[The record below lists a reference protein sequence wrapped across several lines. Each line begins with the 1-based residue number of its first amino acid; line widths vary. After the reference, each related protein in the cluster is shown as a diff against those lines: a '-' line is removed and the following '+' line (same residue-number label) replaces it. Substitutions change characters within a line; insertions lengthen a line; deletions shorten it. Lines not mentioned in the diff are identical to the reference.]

1 MALIHT
7 TPRSANSET
16 VLKILDELGAEIN
29 LKHGKILISQYSQFC
44 AVCMKLSLYVV
55 DQIFPVIG
63 MRNVF
68 MEDVADSVEIRFA
81 NLYEAP
87 MAIETLR
94 STRNWNDAL
103 PETHRK
109 VYPTADLIE
118 AAKDVRDY
126 LLVGKLPHT
135 ELSPILEEAMTKT
148 LPDKGF
154 VEFDVLPTLADIGF
168 EP

>member
-16 VLKILDELGAEIN
+16 VLKILDELGAEIS
-29 LKHGKILISQYSQFC
+29 LKNGKILISQFSQFC
-44 AVCMKLSLYVV
+44 PVCMKLSLYVA

-68 MEDVADSVEIRFA
+68 MEDIADSVEIRYA
-81 NLYEAP
+81 NNTEAA
-87 MAIETLR
+87 MAIEMLR
-94 STRNWNDAL
+94 STRDWHKAL
-103 PETHRK
+103 PDSHRK

-126 LLVGKLPHT
+126 LLVGKLPHF
-135 ELSPILEEAMTKT
+135 ELSPALERLMTKT
-148 LPDKGF
+148 IPEKGI
-154 VEFDVLPTLADIGF
+154 VEFDIIPTLVDIGF
-168 EP
+168 DI